1 MYTRPLGNTGL
12 QVTEIGYGA
21 AQVGNRDLPEHQA
34 ERILKAVLDAGINFI
49 DTAAMYGISEERIG
63 KYISS
68 RKDEFIVATKCGD
81 YQIEEAG
88 KWRTVKDYTPKGITQ
103 TIDESRKKL
112 NMDVIDIVQ
121 FHGLPGEEDDTQAAF
136 DALLEAQSKGWTRF
150 IGASQDGPSAAD
162 AARRYPLDTQEFTYN
177 ILFQEADTIIF
188 PTLRERGA
196 GAIIKRPISNA
207 VYLLSERPEGNFNGV
222 PWDRAQQFSISDL
235 AGDTPLVDF
244 ALQFTL
250 AHPDV
255 STAIIGS
262 TNIDHLRANASLTDR
277 LSPDTVAKAQN
288 LWSELFARS

>member
-1 MYTRPLGNTGL
+1 MNTRRLGNTGL
-12 QVTEIGYGA
+12 EVTEIGYGA
-21 AQVGNRDLPEHQA
+21 AQVGDRNLPEQQA
-34 ERILKAVLDAGINFI
+34 ERVLKAVLDTGINFI

-68 RKDEFIVATKCGD
+68 RQDEFIVATKCGD

-88 KWRTVKDYTPKGITQ
+88 KWGTVKDYTPKGITQ

-121 FHGLPGEEDDTQAAF
+121 FHGLPGKDDDTQAAF
-136 DALLEAQSKGWTRF
+136 DALLEAKEKGWTQF
-150 IGASQDGPSAAD
+150 IGVSQDGPSAAD
-162 AARRYPLDTQEFTYN
+162 AAQRFPLDTQEFTYN
-177 ILFQEADTIIF
+177 ILFQEADTVIF
-188 PTLRERGA
+188 PALRERGA

-207 VYLLSERPEGNFNGV
+207 VYLMPERPKGNFNGI
-222 PWDRAQQFSISDL
+222 PWDRAEQFPLADI

-255 STAIIGS
+255 STAIIGT
-262 TNIDHLRANASLTDR
+262 TNIDHLRANASITDNLT
-277 LSPDTVAKAQN
+277 PDTVTRAQS
-288 LWSELFARS
+288 LWSELFT

>member
-1 MYTRPLGNTGL
+1 MNTRPLGNTGL

-21 AQVGNRDLPEHQA
+21 AQVGDRALPEQQA
-34 ERILKAVLDAGINFI
+34 ERVLKAVLDAGINFI

-63 KYISS
+63 KYISG
-68 RKDEFIVATKCGD
+68 RKDEFVVATKCGD

-88 KWRTVKDYTPKGITQ
+88 KWRTVKDYTPEGITQ

-121 FHGLPGEEDDTQAAF
+121 FHGLPGKDDDTQAAF
-136 DALLEAQSKGWTRF
+136 DALLEAKAKGWTRF
-150 IGASQDGPSAAD
+150 IGVSQDGASAAD
-162 AARRYPLDTQEFTYN
+162 AAQRFPLDTQEFTYN
-177 ILFQEADTIIF
+177 ILFQEADTVIF
-188 PTLRERGA
+188 PALRERGA

-207 VYLLSERPEGNFNGV
+207 VYLMPERPEGNFNGV
-222 PWDRAQQFSISDL
+222 PWDRAQKYPLADL

-255 STAIIGS
+255 STAIIGT
-262 TNIDHLRANASLTDR
+262 TNIDHLQTNVSLTDR
-277 LSPDTVAKAQN
+277 LSPDTVAKAQT
-288 LWSELFARS
+288 LWSELFA